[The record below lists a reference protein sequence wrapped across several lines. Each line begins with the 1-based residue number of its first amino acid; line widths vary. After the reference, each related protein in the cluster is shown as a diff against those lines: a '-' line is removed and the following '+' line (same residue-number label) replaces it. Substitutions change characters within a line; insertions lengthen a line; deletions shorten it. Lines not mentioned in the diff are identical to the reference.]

1 MGLLE
6 TDGHPVKTS
15 IFQGNNRSGG
25 VVPPAPHNS
34 LRDKSGQHL
43 IPSTAMKTLCRSWL
57 LVVFLSGGL
66 SALVTAQTATVIPEK
81 EAAQHVGQRAT
92 VEGTVVEVFTS
103 NEGNAFIDF
112 GGKYPHQTFTGYIP
126 AHSALAGGGSSLA
139 DLEGKRI
146 KITGTIDLYK
156 GKPEIKITSKDQLVL
171 E

>member
-1 MGLLE
+1 
-6 TDGHPVKTS
+6 
-15 IFQGNNRSGG
+15 
-25 VVPPAPHNS
+25 
-34 LRDKSGQHL
+34 
-43 IPSTAMKTLCRSWL
+43 MKALCRSWL
-57 LVVFLSGGL
+57 LVVFLSGWL
-66 SALVTAQTATVIPEK
+66 SALVTAQTATVIPDT
-81 EAAQHVGQRAT
+81 EAERHVGQRAT

-126 AHSALAGGGSSLA
+126 ARSALASGGDSSLA
-139 DLEGKRI
+139 GLEGKRV